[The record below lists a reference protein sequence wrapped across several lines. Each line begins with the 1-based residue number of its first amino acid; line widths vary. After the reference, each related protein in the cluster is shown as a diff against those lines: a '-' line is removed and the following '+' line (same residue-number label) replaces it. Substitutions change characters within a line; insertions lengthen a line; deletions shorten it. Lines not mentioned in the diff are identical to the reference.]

1 MGTYTRIY
9 VERRGQD
16 GDMEMI
22 YDSLTTEM
30 EDKMHYATYA
40 MLSNVRNTYSIY
52 TPFVTHT
59 MDTINRTAEQQK
71 EKEIELGIGT
81 GFPCYD
87 DYIKYRYI
95 QYDISME
102 LAECASKYDDY
113 NLRGFI
119 LLDDL
124 INFDYNAE
132 VLFDGATE
140 EQIDGFD
147 CTYGLYAKWIDIVP
161 SNFLTWLKSLKAK
174 NVTRLYF
181 TYG

>member
-9 VERRGQD
+9 AERRGKD
-16 GDMEMI
+16 GDMELI
-22 YDSLTTEM
+22 YDALTTEM

-59 MDTINRTAEQQK
+59 MDKIKRTDEQRLVK
-71 EKEIELGIGT
+71 EDDLGIGT

-87 DYIKYRYI
+87 DYTKYRYI
-95 QYDISME
+95 DYDISME
-102 LAECASKYDDY
+102 LSECASKYDDY
-113 NLRGFI
+113 TLRGFI

-124 INFDYNAE
+124 INFDYTAE

-140 EQIDGFD
+140 KQIDDFD
-147 CTYGLYAKWIDIVP
+147 CTYGLYAKWIDILP
-161 SNFLTWLKSLKAK
+161 SNYLTWLKSLKSK
-174 NVTRLYF
+174 NVTRLFF